1 MTTPLLES
9 QIENQGE
16 LLLKRLE
23 RNPKDAAAYDALGL
37 IALDHQSAGEAI
49 DLISK
54 AIQID
59 GPVPRYCAHL
69 GEAFARLGDYRS
81 ASACIGQALVGE
93 PSSADLRWAYANLL
107 HLQGEN
113 DHAAKNYELLV
124 AQAPRHAEAWFNLGV
139 TRALQKRP
147 DEARRAYEQ
156 TVAIS
161 PTYAQA
167 WNNLALLEVAAG
179 NLAAAEASYRR
190 ALLVKPDYRD
200 ALYNFAVL
208 LQEEERLQEAVTINE
223 RLVSLDP
230 GFSEAHNNLGNC
242 YLKLNRLAEA
252 QNEYHETLAIHAS
265 HREAPMNLGLA
276 SLLMGDFARGWAG
289 YEHRLAQR
297 DLEQWDW
304 KIPRWDGKIRPGE
317 NILVHSE
324 QGFGDSIHF
333 SRYVRLLLDAG
344 MRVHIFCQPAI
355 QPLFASIPGL
365 ERCVSHIDDLEPVD
379 WQVPF
384 PSLPS
389 CFRTRLE
396 TIPNQV
402 PYLLVEGQRAAAWQ
416 KVFAELPKQGRR
428 VGLVWQGNPNHRN
441 DRNRSISLGTLGPV
455 LDLPGFQFLGLQKG
469 VSRSLMPSGLLDLS
483 PLLVDFGETAAAIE
497 GLDLVVS
504 VDTAVAHL
512 AGALGKP
519 VWTLLPYAP
528 DWRWLLH
535 RDDSPWYP
543 SMRLFRQQIAGDWG
557 TVVKEVRKALLELD

>member
-1 MTTPLLES
+1 MTTTSFENP
-9 QIENQGE
+9 IEQQGA

-49 DLISK
+49 DLITK
-54 AIQID
+54 AIQIE
-59 GPVPRYCAHL
+59 GPVPSYCAHL

-81 ASACIGQALVGE
+81 ASACIGQALVGA

-161 PTYAQA
+161 PTYAEA

-190 ALLVKPDYRD
+190 ALLVRPDYRD

-297 DLEQWDW
+297 DIEQWDW

-317 NILVHSE
+317 HILVHSE

-333 SRYVRLLLDAG
+333 SRYVRFLLDGG
-344 MRVHIFCQPAI
+344 MKVHIFCQSAI
-355 QPLFASIPGL
+355 RPLFATIPGL
-365 ERCVSHIDDLEPVD
+365 ERCVSHIDDLDPVD

-384 PSLPS
+384 PSLPY
-389 CFRTRLE
+389 CFRTRIE
-396 TIPNQV
+396 SIPNQV
-402 PYLLVEGQRAAAWQ
+402 PYLFVEAQRAVEWQ
-416 KVFAELPKQGRR
+416 KVFAEIPHHGRR
-428 VGLVWQGNPNHRN
+428 VGMVWQGNPNHRN
-441 DRNRSISLGTLGPV
+441 DRNRSISLGSLAPV
-455 LDLPGFQFLGLQKG
+455 LDLPGFQFFGLQKG
-469 VSRSLMPSGLLDLS
+469 VNRSLMPGSLVDLS
-483 PLLVDFGETAAAIE
+483 PLLVDFGETAAAIQ

-535 RDDSPWYP
+535 REDSPWYP

-557 TVVKEVRKALLELD
+557 TVVKEVRKALLEMD